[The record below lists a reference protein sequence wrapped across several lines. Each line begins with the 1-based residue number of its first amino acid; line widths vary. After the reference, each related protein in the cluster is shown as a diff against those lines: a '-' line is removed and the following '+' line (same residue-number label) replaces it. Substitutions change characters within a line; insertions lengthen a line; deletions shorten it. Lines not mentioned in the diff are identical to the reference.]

1 MSEPGIIVYF
11 DIMEPLGQLSDAERG
26 QLFWAMLEYGRDGVE
41 PDFRKK
47 DLAIVWGFIRPK
59 LERNKAAYKNTV
71 LQKRYAVAC
80 RERKRKGLED
90 ISFEEWKEL
99 SDESASS
106 VIG

>member
-11 DIMEPLGQLSDAERG
+11 DIMDPLRRLSDGDRG
-26 QLFWAMLEYGRDGVE
+26 RLFWAMLEYGRDGVE
-41 PDFRKK
+41 PDFTKN
-47 DLAIVWGFIRPK
+47 DLAITWEFIKPK